1 MELLRRMVLTAVNY
15 PHWRE
20 MPSTPESGERALNT
34 KEKEYGTVGA
44 VIFHDVFKVMPAS
57 LAIIKSLPSDYQAK
71 LYVLH

>member
-1 MELLRRMVLTAVNY
+1 MVMELLRRMVLTAVNY

-44 VIFHDVFKVMPAS
+44 VIFH
-57 LAIIKSLPSDYQAK
+57 IKAQ
-71 LYVLH
+71 YVCTVTLQSF